1 MKKLFLILFILIPM
15 VVFSQKDRIDESLEY
30 LDKVEINLYSNIE
43 SFMKSPEKHANT
55 IKVYDEIESLND
67 FCKKQLSVKNTLSS
81 SMLSNNKV
89 QEYFNRIN
97 DIQTLTTTYI
107 ELLRPL
113 AGYNSGGLAQNQ
125 MSFLDQM
132 FRQFGWKITMLDI
145 SCKDAYFYEYQLN
158 GCKMMFIRNTLPQ
171 PDYSNNIFNDI
182 NVEYTY
188 NNKSKGLYCVRG
200 GFYRLIQFT
209 DDTQNRYSVVIK
221 ASSERR

>member
-1 MKKLFLILFILIPM
+1 MKKIFLILFILLP
-15 VVFSQKDRIDESLEY
+15 VLVFSQKDRIDDSLEH

-55 IKVYDEIESLND
+55 IKVYSEIEGLND

-81 SMLSNNKV
+81 SLLSNNKV
-89 QEYFNRIN
+89 QEYLNRIN
-97 DIQTLTTTYI
+97 DL
-107 ELLRPL
+107 
-113 AGYNSGGLAQNQ
+113 QNQ

-158 GCKMMFIRNTLPQ
+158 GCKMMFVRNTLPQ